1 MAPSPMG
8 IFSRSF
14 EAMFATQPTMRASI
28 RIGRKQ
34 LDRCLCG
41 SFATTRENTEE
52 GQFLSI
58 ASTVKALASEWVSAF
73 GGYSAEGLRCQ
84 FARPGD
90 VTWKDARIVATS
102 VTDGVMSMTLEAEF
116 A

>member
-14 EAMFATQPTMRASI
+14 EAMFATQPTMRASL
-28 RIGRKQ
+28 RVGRKQ

-41 SFATTRENTEE
+41 SFATTRTATDE
-52 GQFLSI
+52 GVYEAVL
-58 ASTVKALASEWVSAF
+58 ASVKAVKTEFEAAF
-73 GGYSAEGLRCQ
+73 GTDRPEGWRVE
-84 FARPGD
+84 FARAGESN
-90 VTWKDARIVATS
+90 WQGARIVGVS
-102 VTDGVMSMTLEAEF
+102 ETDGIYSLTLEAEF

>member
-14 EAMFATQPTMRASI
+14 EMMFATQPTMRA
-28 RIGRKQ
+28 RLRVGRKQ

-41 SFATTRENTEE
+41 SFATTRTATDE
-52 GQFLSI
+52 GVYEAVVASVKMLKADWPAKGKIEGTKVDFL
-58 ASTVKALASEWVSAF
+58 
-73 GGYSAEGLRCQ
+73 
-84 FARPGD
+84 RPGE
-90 VTWKDARIVATS
+90 TEWKPCRVVGTS
-102 VTDGVMSMTLEAEF
+102 ETDGILSLVIEAEY

>member
-14 EAMFATQPTMRASI
+14 EMMFATQPTMRASI

-41 SFATTRENTEE
+41 SFASQRVDTDQGSYEAITASVKMKKADWPEPGKIE
-52 GQFLSI
+52 GK
-58 ASTVKALASEWVSAF
+58 TVDFCRNGSDEWKTCRVVGTSE
-73 GGYSAEGLRCQ
+73 
-84 FARPGD
+84 
-90 VTWKDARIVATS
+90 
-102 VTDGVMSMTLEAEF
+102 TDGILSLVIEAEF